1 MLLERVVCLLLF
13 KLVATVP
20 ISPTE
25 SSEAE
30 IERGRYE
37 PGVHTIN
44 NANPYQGV
52 TVTEGHGKYPVIFE
66 PLQNVQTS
74 RSTYKV
80 TSFIDFTPYLEY
92 FQQFE
97 RYLEAFKTSIKAFE
111 NDPILQE
118 FRELTMATTNE
129 RTGEACRHYPVCYT
143 QSILYKLRIE
153 QLEVLARR
161 RERERCMARHM
172 QACLVLRQ
180 FEYILNVTEYISDNY
195 LRVKEKFLKAIDY
208 VENIKIDKPIASN
221 TTSRHKRDSGNP
233 FDTKTT
239 PEEIR
244 YLTQLLAEL
253 AAWDP
258 TNNTTQRKKRFI
270 PLFASIGAAIGSI
283 VNAGQIKKIK
293 KNIAILQEA
302 TILQDQ
308 QIMELARYADLTAA
322 RVRLHDTEIYRL
334 QYGLLIVEDGIREM
348 IDVSNFQVYTSYHVS
363 IAQTILSRLQTGSV
377 SIENNI
383 DKIFEY
389 LRIMSNHKA
398 TSAVIP
404 PVALRRLLL
413 RIEDRMRA
421 NPRLRLPYDPR
432 AGEIW
437 KYYGVIKVTPL
448 VMDKML
454 VILMTIPVLD
464 KSLELN
470 IYQVHNLPAIPPGQ
484 EVAALYQLESRYF
497 AIGKHGMYVTLPTEQ
512 SVRVCLQTGLAICIL
527 EQALYPVKHITW
539 CVYALF
545 IDDEPRIKR
554 DCKYTVSK
562 VSGNK
567 AISLGGYLW
576 AISSIKQEQLQ
587 VRCLEETHMIE
598 IQPPLQ
604 IVYLGN
610 GCEGYSPSM
619 FLPAKNEMTTHAQ
632 IESRRE
638 YFLQFNYIYTPD
650 RYIGLWW
657 QFRTRM
663 MSEKEAKAFITQV
676 APLGT
681 MDYSLLHKRPPMI
694 KTNYGF
700 SWPVPPATLVIGIVV
715 IILLIAGVALGCYVY
730 RMRKTF
736 SLATGTIK
744 KITDKP
750 LSGCRRLFSRMHKRT
765 RPVTSP
771 RIIRRQR
778 TIEDKPEAHA
788 AEIHPVQMTKILR
801 DVFQDPQ
808 VAHKYAKHLD
818 KKVQVDSSVSLEP
831 EIVPDPES
839 VTEIRD

>member
-1 MLLERVVCLLLF
+1 ML
-13 KLVATVP
+13 
-20 ISPTE
+20 S
-25 SSEAE
+25 
-30 IERGRYE
+30 
-37 PGVHTIN
+37 
-44 NANPYQGV
+44 
-52 TVTEGHGKYPVIFE
+52 
-66 PLQNVQTS
+66 
-74 RSTYKV
+74 
-80 TSFIDFTPYLEY
+80 
-92 FQQFE
+92 
-97 RYLEAFKTSIKAFE
+97 
-111 NDPILQE
+111 
-118 FRELTMATTNE
+118 
-129 RTGEACRHYPVCYT
+129 
-143 QSILYKLRIE
+143 
-153 QLEVLARR
+153 
-161 RERERCMARHM
+161 
-172 QACLVLRQ
+172 
-180 FEYILNVTEYISDNY
+180 
-195 LRVKEKFLKAIDY
+195 
-208 VENIKIDKPIASN
+208 
-221 TTSRHKRDSGNP
+221 
-233 FDTKTT
+233 
-239 PEEIR
+239 
-244 YLTQLLAEL
+244 EL

-258 TNNTTQRKKRFI
+258 INNTTQRKKRFI

-322 RVRLHDTEIYRL
+322 CVRLHDTQIYRL
-334 QYGLLIVEDGIREM
+334 QYGLLIVEDGLREM
-348 IDVSNFQVYTSYHVS
+348 IDVSNFQVYTSYHVA

-389 LRIMSNHKA
+389 LRIMSNRKA

-413 RIEDRMRA
+413 RIQDHMHA

-437 KYYGVIKVTPL
+437 KYYGVTKVTPI

-464 KSLELN
+464 KTLELN

-484 EVAALYQLESRYF
+484 EVESLYQLENKYF
-497 AIGKHGMYVTLPTEQ
+497 AIGRHGLYVTLPTEQ
-512 SVRVCLQTGLAICIL
+512 SVRICLQTELAICIL
-527 EQALYPVKHITW
+527 EQALYPVEHVTW

-545 IDDEPRIKR
+545 IDDEPRIRR

-562 VSGNK
+562 VSGNR
-567 AISLGGYLW
+567 AISLGGYLL
-576 AISSIKQEQLQ
+576 AVSSIKQEQLQ

-638 YFLQFNYIYTPD
+638 YFLQFNYVYTPD

-663 MSEKEAKAFITQV
+663 MSEKEARAFITQV

-700 SWPVPPATLVIGIVV
+700 SWPVPPATLVIGVVV
-715 IILLIAGVALGCYVY
+715 IILLIAGIALGCYVY

-765 RPVTSP
+765 RPRYVSTYYTTTEDYRRHARGPCSGNPPSADDKNLEGRLPRPPTGPQIRQASGQEGAGRLLCITGARDRTRSRQPHRHSILETYFQKLSERAVSPHRATPGSVGYDLFTPIDFQIQPKEQKTVFIDLAIVPPEGYYAQLMSKSGLTILYELEVKAGVIDPDFTGNIGVVLKNNSDQPIECLAGEQIAQLLFIKVATPTLIQVTSLAKTE
-771 RIIRRQR
+771 RG
-778 TIEDKPEAHA
+778 EYGFGAH
-788 AEIHPVQMTKILR
+788 TN
-801 DVFQDPQ
+801 
-808 VAHKYAKHLD
+808 
-818 KKVQVDSSVSLEP
+818 
-831 EIVPDPES
+831 
-839 VTEIRD
+839 